1 MSAVGM
7 DKRGLLLP
15 VAPTLS
21 RSAFDVVDR
30 VSSDSNEPTDPL
42 KAGDPKKSRGMTTS
56 KYRGLTKHEAVH
68 MWQWKM
74 HGYNKC

>member
-1 MSAVGM
+1 M
-7 DKRGLLLP
+7 DVRGLAA
-15 VAPTLS
+15 VRRHADTL
-21 RSAFDVVDR
+21 AIPAIDVVDR

-42 KAGDPKKSRGMTTS
+42 KAGDPKKSRGMTTTN
-56 KYRGLTKHEAVH
+56 YRGLTKHEAVH